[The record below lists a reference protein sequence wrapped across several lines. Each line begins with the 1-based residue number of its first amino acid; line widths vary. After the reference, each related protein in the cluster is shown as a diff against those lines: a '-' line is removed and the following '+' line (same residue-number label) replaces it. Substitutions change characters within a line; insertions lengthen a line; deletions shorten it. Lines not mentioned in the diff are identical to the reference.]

1 MHGDWP
7 LTSPPGCAQSVA
19 GPVSAVLRSR
29 GALVGNYAQLVGATD
44 EEERTA
50 DAAKQAVHR
59 RRRIEREDEGD
70 DGGPGTDPEAPQPE
84 R

>member
-1 MHGDWP
+1 M
-7 LTSPPGCAQSVA
+7 SPARKCCI
-19 GPVSAVLRSR
+19 
-29 GALVGNYAQLVGATD
+29 ALAWRACRQRRELVGATD

-70 DGGPGTDPEAPQPE
+70 DGGPGTYPEAPQPE